1 MKRTIALCALF
12 LAMNAMAYTQSDL
25 DAIASTIWDE
35 ARGESFDGRY
45 MVAAVIW
52 NRGDGVASK
61 MVAAVKKPKQFSGW
75 NGGSKPAVV
84 IRNDNDRLIW
94 GECKALAKAMLEGN
108 FKPRTEATHFH
119 SVKVS
124 PSWSKTRRFIK
135 QVGRHKFYA

>member
-1 MKRTIALCALF
+1 MKKTIALCALF

-35 ARGESFDGRY
+35 ARGESYDGRR

-52 NRGDGVASK
+52 NRGGGVASK

-84 IRNDNDRLIW
+84 IQNNKDRLIW
-94 GECKALAKAMLEGN
+94 NECNALAKAMLEGN
-108 FKPRTEATHFH
+108 FEPKTKATHFQ

-124 PSWSKTRRFIK
+124 PSWSKKMRFVK
-135 QVGRHKFYA
+135 QVGKHKFYV